1 MFSNLASTVTL
12 LRMLYFACTHII
24 CMRGYSDDCVST
36 LDSHY
41 THFEWK
47 ATYCQSSL
55 MMILVVSLSDR
66 SQCRSNTTVLEQM
79 SHRNFFPTSQNTY
92 CISIANT
99 TD

>member
-41 THFEWK
+41 THFE
-47 ATYCQSSL
+47 
-55 MMILVVSLSDR
+55 
-66 SQCRSNTTVLEQM
+66 
-79 SHRNFFPTSQNTY
+79 
-92 CISIANT
+92 
-99 TD
+99 